1 MKPLI
6 LILISLFALSSF
18 AGNGGGTMG
27 AAKEY
32 VKFLGTDRAD
42 LVFEHG
48 ITNTKN
54 ELYTTIYKNR
64 AEEFNSQS
72 QSVLNAI
79 EISKQ
84 TGDWAEIK

>member
-1 MKPLI
+1 MKHLT
-6 LILISLFALSSF
+6 LILISLFAFSAF

-48 ITNTKN
+48 FVNSKN
-54 ELYTTIYKNR
+54 ELYTQIYKNR
-64 AEEFNSQS
+64 AEEFGLQS
-72 QSVLNAI
+72 QGVLKAI
-79 EISKQ
+79 EVSRQ
-84 TGDWAEIK
+84 TGDWMEVK